1 MTIILLVDGMVSEL
15 GQDTEGND
23 GQAERNN
30 NQRQQYGLPVAR
42 SKLRRLRAIGKGGDR
57 IQVLKVV
64 QHVLHML
71 IALLR
76 ITTNSAHYDR
86 RQGRRKMRDAFQD
99 RGRVLRNMLVDDG
112 QDVFTFERS
121 MLT

>member
-42 SKLRRLRAIGKGGDR
+42 SKLRILRAIGNGGDL

-76 ITTNSAHYDR
+76 ITTND
-86 RQGRRKMRDAFQD
+86 
-99 RGRVLRNMLVDDG
+99 
-112 QDVFTFERS
+112 E
-121 MLT
+121 